1 MRNKYDDDGLL
12 DDVQE
17 EQPAVAEPSASEQQE
32 APLPMPTP
40 QDKSAEELSLERSLA
55 VLKEIDRVN
64 EELLKKKETLNEHLR
79 DVRRLQNT
87 QSDAI
92 QSMEKLLKKQYDVIS
107 DVERY
112 NKEIISKFNAEYTL
126 SGESRQSIRDI
137 LSDIVDKMVEDT
149 KDSLSKDL
157 EEFAQR
163 IVDDTKKSLDNI
175 KALYE
180 SSTAFLR
187 KEGTELSDRITAMR
201 ETILIPKSKFWILA
215 FLSAVLF
222 ASGCFCFLSYN
233 NKTDSGSLATMIV
246 AGIFCISTLVLSWYL
261 NSSEDN
267 SKTQKHPAPMTL
279 SFSQVLYWMG
289 VTVMSVVWITIG
301 LTGSYSFSYVEF
313 LAYLYAAS
321 VGSNFISLL
330 LQYLANGILRR

>member
-187 KEGTELSDRITAMR
+187 KEGTELSDRITAMSPAGASASYP
-201 ETILIPKSKFWILA
+201 TIIRQI
-215 FLSAVLF
+215 AVP
-222 ASGCFCFLSYN
+222 
-233 NKTDSGSLATMIV
+233 
-246 AGIFCISTLVLSWYL
+246 W
-261 NSSEDN
+261 
-267 SKTQKHPAPMTL
+267 Q
-279 SFSQVLYWMG
+279 Q
-289 VTVMSVVWITIG
+289 
-301 LTGSYSFSYVEF
+301 
-313 LAYLYAAS
+313 
-321 VGSNFISLL
+321 
-330 LQYLANGILRR
+330 